1 MRRSW
6 LVVPLLTMGICLAPE
21 NHCAAATAAPPP
33 AAPSAILP
41 PGPNNGLASQ
51 LRTLLL
57 ESFPD
62 PLYEASRNW
71 GKTKTVLTGVKFSG
85 KGLHIHADGKYQE
98 RNHGTWRKLRITS
111 RNLPAALA
119 VDVRDVQKTGSQRTT
134 FTVAVAFD
142 AQVDYQQQKWAS
154 GVRLYDA
161 SARARFR
168 VKLTL
173 ACESVVRVENTGAF
187 FPDTVFRLRVL
198 QADLHY
204 DNLVCEHLAGFGGT
218 TAKVIGDII
227 VASLKK
233 FHPSMERKF
242 LARANA
248 AIVKAGDT
256 REIRIS
262 LGKLFKT
269 GN

>member
-1 MRRSW
+1 MAPAP
-6 LVVPLLTMGICLAPE
+6 VPAVAPSVR
-21 NHCAAATAAPPP
+21 AAAP
-33 AAPSAILP
+33 AAD
-41 PGPNNGLASQ
+41 LAGM

-62 PLYEASRNW
+62 PLYEASPGW
-71 GKTKTVLTGVKFSG
+71 GKTKAVRTGFKLTG
-85 KGLHIHADGKYQE
+85 KGLHVQAEARYQQ
-98 RNHGTWRKLRITS
+98 RNHGTWRKIRVTTP
-111 RNLPAALA
+111 NLPATL
-119 VDVRDVQKTGSQRTT
+119 VIVRDVKKTDSQRTT

-142 AQVDYQQQKWAS
+142 ARVDYQQQKWAS

-173 ACESVVRVENTGAF
+173 ACESVVRVENTGGF
-187 FPDTVFRLRVL
+187 LPDTVFRLRVL
-198 QADLHY
+198 QADLRY
-204 DNLVCEHLAGFGGT
+204 DNLVCEHIAGFGGS
-218 TAKVIGDII
+218 TAKVIGELI

-233 FHPSMERKF
+233 FHPFLERK
-242 LARANA
+242 LLTRADA

-256 REIRIS
+256 KEVRIS

-269 GN
+269 GD